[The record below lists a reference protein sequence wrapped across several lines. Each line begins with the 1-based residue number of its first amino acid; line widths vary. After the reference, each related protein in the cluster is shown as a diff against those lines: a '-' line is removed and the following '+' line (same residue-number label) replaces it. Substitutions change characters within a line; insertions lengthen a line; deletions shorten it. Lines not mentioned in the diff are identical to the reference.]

1 MWKIIGID
9 LGTTNSA
16 VAYLLGGKS
25 EIIANAEW
33 KRTTPS
39 IVYIKEDELLVG
51 DLAKRKAILE
61 PKNVVYEV
69 KRFIGRKFSEV
80 KEEIKTVPFEV
91 KEGKDG
97 GCLIVIDDKEYKPEQ
112 ISAFILQKIKQDA
125 EKFLGEPVTQAVI
138 TVPAYFNDSQRNA
151 TKVAGEIAGL
161 KVERII
167 NEPTAAALNYGE
179 GKNKDEKIC
188 VFDLGGGTFD
198 VTIMEI
204 GSEGSYQ
211 VLSTSGD
218 THLWGADWDAR
229 IINFII
235 DEFKAKEGIDLSDNA
250 MAMQRI
256 KDEAENAK
264 KQLSSTER
272 VDITIPFITTGDD
285 GQPRNLDVTI
295 SKAKFEEI
303 TKDLFERTKQ
313 PVLDALKDSK
323 LSKDEINDI
332 ILVGGSTRMPQV
344 KKIVQDIF
352 GKEPK
357 ATVNPDEAVAAG
369 AAIQGGI
376 IQGDVTDILLMDVTP
391 LSLAVEVEGWLAHVM
406 IERNTT
412 IPAKKSNIYTTAGD
426 NQNAVTV
433 HVVQGERQ
441 FAKDNK
447 SLGMFNL
454 EGIPNMRR
462 GEPKIEVTFD
472 IDANGILNV
481 SAKEQSTGKE
491 QKVTIQGATGIS
503 DEEIAQAKEAAEK
516 FAEEDK
522 KKRELVEAKN
532 RLEQVIYQMEN
543 MKNDNKDKIPEDE
556 MKKIDELLKEANELK
571 AKEDVSKEDIDKEI
585 EKYTKEFQE
594 LMGKYGAENNTAN
607 PNPADIIE
615 DENKTDDDTPEA
627 EVIDADEEKKED
639 EDKK

>member
-1 MWKIIGID
+1 MGKIIGID

-16 VAYLLGGKS
+16 VAYMLGGKS
-25 EIIANAEW
+25 QIIVNAEGQ
-33 KRTTPS
+33 RTTPS
-39 IVYIKEDELLVG
+39 IVYIKGDELLVG
-51 DLAKRKAILE
+51 DLAKRKAVLE

-69 KRFIGRKFSEV
+69 KRFVWRKFSEV
-80 KEEIKTVPFEV
+80 KEEIKTVPYEV
-91 KEGKDG
+91 KEGSDG
-97 GCLIVIDDKEYKPEQ
+97 GCLIVIDGKEYKPEQ
-112 ISAFILQKIKQDA
+112 ISAFILQKLKQDA
-125 EKFLGEPVTQAVI
+125 EKALGEPVTQAVI

-188 VFDLGGGTFD
+188 VFDLWGGTFD

-204 GSEGSYQ
+204 GAEGTYQ

-218 THLWGADWDAR
+218 THLGGADWDKR
-229 IINFII
+229 IIDYVIE
-235 DEFKAKEGIDLSDNA
+235 EFNKKEGIDLKGNA

-264 KQLSSTER
+264 KQLSQTER
-272 VDITIPFITTGDD
+272 VDITIPFITTSSD
-285 GQPRNLDVTI
+285 GTPKNLDVALT
-295 SKAKFEEI
+295 KAKLEEL
-303 TKDLFERTKQ
+303 TKDLFARTKQ

-323 LSKDEINDI
+323 LGKSEVNDV

-344 KKIVQDIF
+344 KKIVQEIF

-391 LSLAVEVEGWLAHVM
+391 LSLAVEVEGGLAHVM

-412 IPAKKSNIYTTAGD
+412 IPAKKSNTYTTATD

-472 IDANGILNV
+472 IDANGILHV

-491 QKVTIQGATGIS
+491 QKVTIQGATGLS
-503 DEEIAQAKEAAEK
+503 DDEIAKAKEEAEK

-522 KKRELVEAKN
+522 KKRELVEAVN
-532 RLEQVIYQMEN
+532 RLEQVVYQLEN
-543 MKNDNKDKIPEDE
+543 MKKDNEAKIPEDE
-556 MKKIDELLKEANELK
+556 KAKIDALIAEAKALK
-571 AKEDVSKEDIDKEI
+571 DKEGVTKEEIDTEI
-585 EKYTKEFQE
+585 ERFTKEFQD
-594 LMGKYGAENNTAN
+594 LMGKYAAENNSAN
-607 PNPADIIE
+607 PNSSDVIE
-615 DENKTDDDTPEA
+615 DESKKDDSAPEA
-627 EVIDADEEKKED
+627 EVIDADK
-639 EDKK
+639 

>member
-16 VAYLLGGKS
+16 VAYLMGGKS
-25 EIIANAEW
+25 EIIANAEG

-39 IVYIKEDELLVG
+39 IVYIKGDELLVG

-97 GCLIVIDDKEYKPEQ
+97 GCIIVIDSKEYKPEQ

-188 VFDLGGGTFD
+188 VFDLGWGTFD

-204 GSEGSYQ
+204 GAEGSYQ

-235 DEFKAKEGIDLSDNA
+235 DEFKAKEGIDLKGNA

-272 VDITIPFITTGDD
+272 VDITIPFITTGED
-285 GQPRNLDVTI
+285 GTPRNLDVVLT
-295 SKAKFEEI
+295 KAKFEEI

-323 LSKDEINDI
+323 LSKWDINDI

-462 GEPKIEVTFD
+462 WEPKIEVTFD
-472 IDANGILNV
+472 IDANGILSV

-503 DEEIAQAKEAAEK
+503 DEEIAKAKEEAEK

-556 MKKIDELLKEANELK
+556 MTKIDELLKEANELK
-571 AKEDVSKEDIDKEI
+571 AKEDITKEELDKEI
-585 EKYTKEFQE
+585 EKFSKEFE
-594 LMGKYGAENNTAN
+594 TLMGKYAAANNSAN
-607 PNPADIIE
+607 PNSADVIE
-615 DENKTDDDTPEA
+615 DESNKDDAPEA
-627 EVIDADEEKKED
+627 EVIDADG
-639 EDKK
+639 DKK

>member
-1 MWKIIGID
+1 MGKIIGID

-16 VAYLLGGKS
+16 VAYMLGGKS
-25 EIIANAEW
+25 QIIVNAEGQ
-33 KRTTPS
+33 RTTPS
-39 IVYIKEDELLVG
+39 IVYIKGDELLVG
-51 DLAKRKAILE
+51 DLAKRKAVLE

-69 KRFIGRKFSEV
+69 KRFVWRKFSEV
-80 KEEIKTVPFEV
+80 KEEIKTVPYEV
-91 KEGKDG
+91 KEGSDG
-97 GCLIVIDDKEYKPEQ
+97 GCLIVIDGKEYKPEQ
-112 ISAFILQKIKQDA
+112 ISAFILQKLKQDA
-125 EKFLGEPVTQAVI
+125 EKALGEPVTQAVI

-188 VFDLGGGTFD
+188 VFDLWGGTFD

-204 GSEGSYQ
+204 GAEGTYQ

-218 THLWGADWDAR
+218 THLGGADWDKR
-229 IINFII
+229 IIDYVIE
-235 DEFKAKEGIDLSDNA
+235 EFNKKEGIDLKGNA

-264 KQLSSTER
+264 KQLSQTER
-272 VDITIPFITTGDD
+272 VDITIPFITTSSD
-285 GQPRNLDVTI
+285 GTPKNLDVALT
-295 SKAKFEEI
+295 KAKLEEL
-303 TKDLFERTKQ
+303 TKDLFARTKQ

-323 LSKDEINDI
+323 LGKSEVNDV

-391 LSLAVEVEGWLAHVM
+391 LSLAVEVEGGLAHVM

-412 IPAKKSNIYTTAGD
+412 IPAKKSNTYTTATD

-472 IDANGILNV
+472 IDANGILHV

-491 QKVTIQGATGIS
+491 QKVTIQGATGLS
-503 DEEIAQAKEAAEK
+503 DDEIAKAKEEAEK

-522 KKRELVEAKN
+522 KKRELVEAVN
-532 RLEQVIYQMEN
+532 RLEQVVYQLEN
-543 MKNDNKDKIPEDE
+543 MKKDNEAKIPEDE
-556 MKKIDELLKEANELK
+556 KAKIDALIAEAKALK
-571 AKEDVSKEDIDKEI
+571 DKEGVTKEEIDTEI
-585 EKYTKEFQE
+585 ERFTKEFQD
-594 LMGKYGAENNTAN
+594 LMGKYAAENNSAN
-607 PNPADIIE
+607 PNSSDVIE
-615 DENKTDDDTPEA
+615 DESKKDDSAPEA
-627 EVIDADEEKKED
+627 EVIDADK
-639 EDKK
+639 